1 MIPQSQTVSAG
12 LASVLLVAPACA
24 SNDAGHGAECR
35 DISKG
40 AIPQPAGTHVCQW
53 TNSEINRAEADGFVV
68 YQYEWVEAKPSPFG
82 ERHLAEI
89 ACQIPKVAN
98 AIFVE
103 PSGDSALD
111 EQRHLAVVQAMAQY
125 GVEIPPERV
134 IFGHSQAEG
143 LRGYEAGRVGNQL
156 ISGKQ
161 GPGRGRHLGRER
173 ELADLETASAAR
185 TKARPADL
193 AAAILAES
201 WCLPVADWAATRAS
215 YDSVFDSRRIF
226 GRRTFPCGG

>member
-1 MIPQSQTVSAG
+1 MTRHRKLSPLD
-12 LASVLLVAPACA
+12 LASAVVGRASLR
-24 SNDAGHGAECR
+24 SNDAGGHGAACR
-35 DISKG
+35 GIDKG
-40 AIPQPAGTHVCQW
+40 AIPQPAGTHLCQW
-53 TNSEINRAEADGFVV
+53 TNWEISRAEADGFVV

-98 AIFVE
+98 AIIVE

-111 EQRHLAVVQAMAQY
+111 EQRRLAVVQAMAQC

-156 ISGKQ
+156 ISGQQ
-161 GPGRGRHLGRER
+161 GAGANGAGTSGGTGTGGFGNGFGGSGQGATGGFGGGTFGGVVVPAGGGLGG
-173 ELADLETASAAR
+173 
-185 TKARPADL
+185 
-193 AAAILAES
+193 
-201 WCLPVADWAATRAS
+201 
-215 YDSVFDSRRIF
+215 Y
-226 GRRTFPCGG
+226 